1 MVSNGFFIFYT
12 SMKKGVPEMK
22 FLKSVKVEMQEVT
35 WPSKAKLSKD
45 VVTVI
50 QSTLLFAV
58 FFAASDF
65 IIDFIMKLFV

>member
-1 MVSNGFFIFYT
+1 
-12 SMKKGVPEMK
+12 MK

-50 QSTLLFAV
+50 QSTLLFAA
-58 FFAASDF
+58 FFAVSDF
-65 IIDFIMKLFV
+65 AIDFVMKLFV